1 MAARK
6 DRIGNPKPGSIR
18 YEARSRGV
26 TEAFIRNERAL
37 AKGLTKSQARGHARV
52 EKGERPLSIEKDLL
66 RFTSLS
72 KKRQAQ
78 LYTLMEKQAK
88 KVRRKLN
95 IFWTSMMSPG
105 KDLS

>member
-37 AKGLTKSQARGHARV
+37 AKGFTKSQARGHARV
-52 EKGERPLSIEKDLL
+52 EKGERPLTIEKDLL
-66 RFTSLS
+66 RYTSLS
-72 KKRQAQ
+72 KKRRDQ
-78 LYTLMEKQAK
+78 LYTLMQKQAK
-88 KVRRKLN
+88 KVGSPLHT
-95 IFWTSMMSPG
+95 FWSSMVSPG
-105 KDLS
+105 QQLV